1 MVGEITEVAMFESV
15 SGFAF
20 LEAPKAAAKAAGK
33 AVARAPLDTPFG
45 LDYEAIWRDHSG
57 LIVFSGFALLI
68 LLIGGGKWLRDLPS
82 NRRAKKGG
90 PTLEPRQVEE
100 LMSGSGPLIMD
111 LRSPSVFM
119 AKPGHIRGSVNIPLA
134 ILAREIDRF
143 DPAEKRPVV
152 LVDATDE
159 LSHRAFLLLKAKGF
173 GWVYVLK
180 GGMKAW
186 KRDGLPMYR

>member
-1 MVGEITEVAMFESV
+1 MFESAC
-15 SGFAF
+15 GFAF
-20 LEAPKAAAKAAGK
+20 LEAPKTAAKAAAKAA
-33 AVARAPLDTPFG
+33 ARAPLDTPFG
-45 LDYEAIWRDHSG
+45 LDYEALWREYSG
-57 LIVFSGFALLI
+57 WIILIGFLVLIV
-68 LLIGGGKWLRDLPS
+68 LIGGVQWLRDLPS

-90 PTLEPRQVEE
+90 PTLDPRQVEE

-111 LRSPSVFM
+111 LRSPRTFM
-119 AKPGHIRGSVNIPLA
+119 SKPGHIRGSVNIPMA

-152 LVDATDE
+152 LVDDSDE

>member
-1 MVGEITEVAMFESV
+1 MVGEITEVAMFESAC
-15 SGFAF
+15 GFAF
-20 LEAPKAAAKAAGK
+20 LEAPKAAAKAAAK
-33 AVARAPLDTPFG
+33 TAARAPLDTPFG
-45 LDYEAIWRDHSG
+45 LDYEALWREYSG
-57 LIVFSGFALLI
+57 WIILVGFLVLIVM
-68 LLIGGGKWLRDLPS
+68 IGGVQWLRDLPS

-90 PTLEPRQVEE
+90 PTLDPRQVEE

-111 LRSPSVFM
+111 LRNPRTFM
-119 AKPGHIRGSVNIPLA
+119 SKPGHIRGSVNIPLA
-134 ILAREIDRF
+134 ILAREIERF

-152 LVDATDE
+152 LVDDTDE